1 MKQQITEEQKI
12 HEQWYKESSNQT
24 LETLP
29 EFIRHLTEDYNHDY
43 GTICHAIAAGSI
55 ATAWAINNSP
65 EGGIT
70 GFQAGAIMWEFIKHW
85 NYTGN
90 KLGLRIVNYDDL
102 LYPQYE
108 DRFTNTISR
117 DHWKRVQE
125 EAHKKLEENNSSE
138 FKADG
143 RVVAHWQSIV
153 DGNLPFGFTI
163 KED

>member
-1 MKQQITEEQKI
+1 MKPQITEEQKI

-55 ATAWAINNSP
+55 ATAWAINKSP

-117 DHWKRVQE
+117 DHWERVQE
-125 EAHKKLEENNSSE
+125 EANKKLEEVNLE
-138 FKADG
+138 ITVADR